1 MGTPMVVFI
10 DERIKAVLEYLEGS
24 GFGSGGEP
32 FFECL
37 LESFHF
43 PARGWVV
50 GSAVFLDIP

>member
-10 DERIKAVLEYLEGS
+10 DERVKAVLAYLEGS
-24 GFGSGGEP
+24 GFGSGGGP

-43 PARGWVV
+43 PARGGVV
-50 GSAVFLDIP
+50 RSAVFLDNP